1 MNVTILEWR
10 EPNRANTPP
19 LHIASR
25 GERYSTVTGVW
36 WLDEHRLVA
45 NHQCGLRL
53 AMFNLRQ
60 GSQPI
65 ALFDTPVRTD
75 HIGARRINEG
85 KWELAVSCCWE
96 AAYSL
101 FSLSDSVVPRFEHVH
116 TEAAKDRTFCHG
128 ASYDNRGQ
136 LCLAYHTGADPR
148 IDIGGTVSRL
158 PPPWGPRYVCHS
170 IDQDT
175 YYAVAVSN
183 NPQRHAYQQTN
194 TSLWSKRH
202 DEDTWTMLFKR
213 ENFHADACQVYR
225 GRVWLPDQRGDRVI
239 GFCLNGEKPPAILS
253 GKCFDFPHG
262 LAISPGGML
271 AVTNY
276 GSSSV
281 VVMDISNTAL

>member
-1 MNVTILEWR
+1 MDVTILEWR

-53 AMFNLRQ
+53 AMFDLRQ
-60 GSQPI
+60 GNRPVA
-65 ALFDTPVRTD
+65 ALDTPVRTD
-75 HIGARRINEG
+75 HIGAKKLDEDT
-85 KWELAVSCCWE
+85 WEIAVSCCWE
-96 AAYSL
+96 AAFSL
-101 FSLSDSVVPRFEHVH
+101 FRLSTLDEPSFKHVH

-128 ASYDNRGQ
+128 ASYDGHGH

-148 IDIGGTVSRL
+148 IDIGGAVTRL
-158 PPPWGPRYVCHS
+158 PAPWGPRYICHS
-170 IDQDT
+170 ADEDT

-183 NPQRHAYQQTN
+183 NPARQAYQQTN
-194 TSLWSKRH
+194 VSLWSRRH
-202 DEDTWTMLFKR
+202 DEHAWKMILHRD
-213 ENFHADACQVYR
+213 NFHSDSCQVYR
-225 GRVWLPDQRGDRVI
+225 ERIWLPDQHGDRVI
-239 GFCLNGEKPPAILS
+239 GFCLKGEKTPVILS

-276 GSSSV
+276 GNSSV
-281 VVMDISNTAL
+281 SVLNISNVDF